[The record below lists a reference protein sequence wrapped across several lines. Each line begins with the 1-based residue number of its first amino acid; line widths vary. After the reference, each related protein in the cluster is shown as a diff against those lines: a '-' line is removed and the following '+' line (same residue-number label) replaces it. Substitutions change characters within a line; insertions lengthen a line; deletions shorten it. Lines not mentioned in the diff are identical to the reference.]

1 VHEFMGELA
10 SEGMA
15 IILISSELPE
25 IMGLADEILVMHEGR
40 VVKRFKRGEA
50 SAEMIVSAAI
60 ADRDAG
66 PVLGAD
72 EAAGASP

>member
-1 VHEFMGELA
+1 MGELA
-10 SEGMA
+10 AEGMA

-40 VVKRFKRGEA
+40 VIKRFLRGEA

-60 ADRDAG
+60 ANQDAG
-66 PVLGAD
+66 PPLGAD
-72 EAAGASP
+72 EDAAALQ

>member
-1 VHEFMGELA
+1 MGELA

-15 IILISSELPE
+15 ILLVSSELPE

-40 VVKRFKRGEA
+40 VVRRFMRGEA

-60 ADRDAG
+60 ANDDRRD
-66 PVLGAD
+66 PLGAT
-72 EAAGASP
+72 EAPQ